1 MEGRTSQ
8 KEDLKPTGSLVTTRV
23 PGLVV
28 AECNRIDR
36 SIERTVLRKLDF
48 KYIHGVYCKSGGAVA
63 DADARLLPVLS
74 LAYFYVRNARNKA
87 PLRPRLLVILAHSKT
102 APDTRQEDMR
112 VCLKRCPERLV
123 NVAYTFGVRR
133 DHLSHRAYTIIDGV
147 TMTGFRQVSNAP
159 SRSPTSVV
167 FTFTGQG
174 AHIQRDIRAMDKVL
188 QELCTPPRWSIEE
201 ELRNLQGNNHINC
214 PEYTQTLCAAVQ
226 IALVNFLKGWG
237 VSVSGAIRHSSG
249 EVIAAYGT
257 GAALIY
263 TAIITA
269 HLCGR

>member
-36 SIERTVLRKLDF
+36 SIEETVLRKLDF

-74 LAYFYVRNARNKA
+74 LASKAILESASTTDNLSRNARNKA

-102 APDTRQEDMR
+102 A
-112 VCLKRCPERLV
+112 L
-123 NVAYTFGVRR
+123 
-133 DHLSHRAYTIIDGV
+133 
-147 TMTGFRQVSNAP
+147 
-159 SRSPTSVV
+159 
-167 FTFTGQG
+167 
-174 AHIQRDIRAMDKVL
+174 DKVL
-188 QELCTPPRWSIEE
+188 QELSTPPRWSIEE
-201 ELRNLQGNNHINC
+201 ELRNLQGNNHINR
-214 PEYTQTLCAAVQ
+214 PEYAQTLCAAVQ
-226 IALVNFLKGWG
+226 IALVNLLKGWG
-237 VSVSGAIRHSSG
+237 VSMSGTIRHSSG
-249 EVIAAYGT
+249 EVIAAYGA
-257 GAALIY
+257 GAIPIY

-269 HLCGR
+269 HLCGQ

>member
-36 SIERTVLRKLDF
+36 SIEETVLRKLDF

-74 LAYFYVRNARNKA
+74 LAYFYAILESASTTDNLSRNARNKA

-102 APDTRQEDMR
+102 ALDTRQEDMR
-112 VCLKRCPERLV
+112 VYLKRFPEWLV
-123 NVAYTFGVRR
+123 DVAYTLGVRR
-133 DHLSHRAYTIIDGV
+133 DHLSHRAYTIIDSV
-147 TMTGFRQVSNAP
+147 TMTGFRQVSNVPTFNAMFGP
-159 SRSPTSVV
+159 WTKSYRNSVRHRGGVLKRSS
-167 FTFTGQG
+167 G
-174 AHIQRDIRAMDKVL
+174 
-188 QELCTPPRWSIEE
+188 
-201 ELRNLQGNNHINC
+201 NQGNNHIDR

-226 IALVNFLKGWG
+226 IALVNLLKGWG

-249 EVIAAYGT
+249 EVIAAYGA
-257 GAALIY
+257 GAIPIY

-269 HLCGR
+269 HLCGQ